1 MSDRAKRQ
9 FKHTPG
15 PWKQSKGQYGNT
27 IEAKSG
33 RDPLFARDDGY
44 MTVASF
50 QPACPSML
58 HADKEE
64 NRAANGRLI
73 IAAPSLATL
82 LADIETDILPL
93 LPDIDPVIEMRRKI
107 ASMLD
112 YIEKGDIS
120 ATPPT

>member
-1 MSDRAKRQ
+1 M
-9 FKHTPG
+9 
-15 PWKQSKGQYGNT
+15 
-27 IEAKSG
+27 G
-33 RDPLFARDDGY
+33 RSNQVL
-44 MTVASF
+44 
-50 QPACPSML
+50 
-58 HADKEE
+58 
-64 NRAANGRLI
+64 